1 MVVLTDLNFF
11 YPISTFSA
19 RSHLSKLHPI
29 KFDFW
34 SLIFLTFLGQHKEQP
49 FCTILTSKIC
59 DLAKPLRAEILIC
72 VRLRVF
78 ASVLRVF
85 APVLRVCFVTKTYQK
100 VWNNVKKY
108 RSMISVN
115 DTAIY
120 SLSKL
125 SQSCKATSWI
135 IHFDLDHFGSFGSF
149 GSFWRI
155 KGQLAKKWVND
166 QNNLLF

>member
-34 SLIFLTFLGQHKEQP
+34 SLNLLTFLGQHKEQP

-59 DLAKPLRAEILIC
+59 DLAKPLRAEIQIC

-149 GSFWRI
+149 WRI